1 MMMQEFTALT
11 GFHPTRD
18 LYQAI
23 EDAYYKFPGDKA
35 AFCEAY
41 KENRDGIAGTIAYKV
56 NTARRVAD
64 ELTERKLKGLKA
76 DIRDLERQ
84 LDKELEWKPYEDKHN
99 TSQSDYDTLAA
110 DSSTKELSDEEA
122 RDLIAREFGFDR
134 DKIQIVHEV
143 VIYEVNRHNQLR
155 KTGTTPRKAL
165 FNVWDWNYIVFN
177 VQGNV
182 MMGWEMHNGE
192 LNQYWA

>member
-1 MMMQEFTALT
+1 MMISEFTALT
-11 GFHPTRD
+11 GFYPTRD
-18 LYQAI
+18 LYSAI

-41 KENRDGIAGTIAYKV
+41 KENRDGMAEAIAYKT

-64 ELTERKLKGLKA
+64 ELAERKLKGLAA
-76 DIRDLERQ
+76 DLRNLEKK

-99 TSQSDYDTLAA
+99 TSQADYDRIAA
-110 DSSTKELSDEEA
+110 DRSTRELSDEEA
-122 RDLIAREFGFDR
+122 KDLIAKEFGFDR

-143 VIYEVNRHNQLR
+143 VTYEVNRHHQLR
-155 KTGTTPRKAL
+155 KTGTIPRKAL

-182 MMGWEMHNGE
+182 TMGWEMHNGE
-192 LNQYWA
+192 LKQYWA